1 VTASDAQI
9 DFELRHRVVEA
20 MSAVIMRLLERE
32 EQVTEDMHM
41 ADELGLNSSLGLE
54 LLLEVETSVGVQIDV
69 ATMDPDKL
77 QTVGELATFIA
88 SHSRP
93 W

>member
-1 VTASDAQI
+1 MTTSDAQI
-9 DFELRHRVVEA
+9 DLELRHRVVEA
-20 MSAVIMRLLERE
+20 MSTVIMRLVERD

-54 LLLEVETSVGVQIDV
+54 LLLEVETQVGVQIDV